1 MSLETFATSYHTHIF
16 LWLGI
21 FILTLLLECFSKKT
35 ISLWFSVASIAGL
48 LIAALRIEF
57 KFQFIAFLVISII
70 FIIINECY
78 FQKIDEKKKKE
89 KIKMEKT
96 AVEIILDENNEENVT
111 LSYGDNEEVEF
122 EQVAVVELDDDVYAV
137 LHPVDEIE
145 GINPDEILVFKIDVN
160 TKDIELIDDEDIIDE
175 VLEAL
180 D

>member
-1 MSLETFATSYHTHIF
+1 
-16 LWLGI
+16 
-21 FILTLLLECFSKKT
+21 
-35 ISLWFSVASIAGL
+35 
-48 LIAALRIEF
+48 
-57 KFQFIAFLVISII
+57 
-70 FIIINECY
+70 
-78 FQKIDEKKKKE
+78 
-89 KIKMEKT
+89 MEKT

-160 TKDIELIDDEDIIDE
+160 TKDIELIEDEDIIDE

>member
-78 FQKIDEKKKKE
+78 FQKIDEKKE
-89 KIKMEKT
+89 KG
-96 AVEIILDENNEENVT
+96 ENQNGKNRCWNYFRWE
-111 LSYGDNEEVEF
+111 
-122 EQVAVVELDDDVYAV
+122 
-137 LHPVDEIE
+137 
-145 GINPDEILVFKIDVN
+145 
-160 TKDIELIDDEDIIDE
+160 
-175 VLEAL
+175 
-180 D
+180 

>member
-1 MSLETFATSYHTHIF
+1 
-16 LWLGI
+16 
-21 FILTLLLECFSKKT
+21 
-35 ISLWFSVASIAGL
+35 
-48 LIAALRIEF
+48 
-57 KFQFIAFLVISII
+57 
-70 FIIINECY
+70 
-78 FQKIDEKKKKE
+78 
-89 KIKMEKT
+89 MEKT

-180 D
+180 ALGK